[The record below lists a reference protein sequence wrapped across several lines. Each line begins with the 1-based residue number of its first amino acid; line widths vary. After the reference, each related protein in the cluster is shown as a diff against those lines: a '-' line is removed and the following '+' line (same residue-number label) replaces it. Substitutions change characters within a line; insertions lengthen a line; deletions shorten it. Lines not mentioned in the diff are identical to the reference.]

1 LLKISN
7 LNAKII
13 KIIMASIK
21 FKPIGDQILVKQD
34 EPETKTKSGLIL
46 TKDSADA
53 PKTGKVVKLGTADGQ
68 MMIDGKPFK
77 FTVSVGSKVYWSY
90 GGRELEIDGEKYL
103 VMRESELLGF
113 EE

>member
-1 LLKISN
+1 MSD
-7 LNAKII
+7 
-13 KIIMASIK
+13 IK

-34 EPETKTKSGLIL
+34 VAETKTKSGIIL
-46 TKDSADA
+46 TENSVDA
-53 PKTGKVVKLGTADGQ
+53 PKTGKVIKLGTAEGQ
-68 MMIDGKPFK
+68 VMMDNRPFS
-77 FTVSVGSKVYWSY
+77 FTVKAGTKVYWGY